1 MNDDP
6 LLKEFNFATFHVFR
20 FSKFKINRFWYFVD
34 FLSPCPAHG
43 IDGYNVDWEVPGQ
56 WASDPECHDTL
67 AFLTAF
73 GARLAAASPPIGVRM
88 IINTQCFVL
97 LPSTRFNFTSLQP
110 SLTNFIR

>member
-1 MNDDP
+1 MS
-6 LLKEFNFATFHVFR
+6 FVFQH
-20 FSKFKINRFWYFVD
+20 SKYFWFWHFFW
-34 FLSPCPAHG
+34 FLSHHTAHG

-88 IINTQCFVL
+88 IVNSRHFFAL
-97 LPSTRFNFTSLQP
+97 LPSTRFIFTSRLAAN
-110 SLTNFIR
+110 TH